1 MAADTI
7 ERREHLLACALA
19 TAAGLLWAIT
29 LEVSRLIPPEI
40 PTREIVWGRYG
51 VQLVILAV
59 IFLPSRGLGLVRT
72 EHPVRQAV
80 RGLMMLLMPVA
91 FTLAVQVLGGS
102 SAWSEFWVGPL
113 IALGL
118 AVALL
123 HEQLGRTTVIL
134 ALVATGGAI
143 FVSGVPEL
151 PSVSGASEGLFAAG
165 TFAVYLVL
173 TRLLRTD
180 KAATGLF
187 WTAACV
193 FIPVSFILPFNW
205 QPLNARAAV
214 AIAAM
219 GVLWL
224 LTLLAIDEALRRA
237 PLGIVLP
244 FLLSEVI
251 WAKVLERLLFGMGWP
266 LIGRVAG
273 VAVIVAALFL
283 VLREVRPP
291 ATRQFVAK
299 GTGHG

>member
-1 MAADTI
+1 MAADPT
-7 ERREHLLACALA
+7 ERREHLLAGALA
-19 TAAGLLWAIT
+19 TVAGFLWAVT
-29 LEVSRLIPPEI
+29 LEVSRFIPGDV

-59 IFLPSRGLGLVRT
+59 IFLPRRGLDLVRT
-72 EHPVRQAV
+72 NHPVRQAV

-102 SAWSEFWVGPL
+102 NAWAEFWVGPL
-113 IALGL
+113 IAAGL

-123 HEQLGRTTVIL
+123 HERLPRLALIL
-134 ALVATGGAI
+134 ALVATAGAI
-143 FVSGVPEL
+143 FVSGIPQL
-151 PSVSGASEGLFAAG
+151 PSVTGASEGLFAAG

-193 FIPVSFILPFNW
+193 FIPVSLIVPFNW
-205 QPLNARAAV
+205 QPLTARAAL
-214 AIAAM
+214 AIGAM

-251 WAKVLERLLFGMGWP
+251 WAKLLERLLFGAGWP

-273 VAVIVAALFL
+273 LAVLVAALFL

-291 ATRQFVAK
+291 ALRVIAK